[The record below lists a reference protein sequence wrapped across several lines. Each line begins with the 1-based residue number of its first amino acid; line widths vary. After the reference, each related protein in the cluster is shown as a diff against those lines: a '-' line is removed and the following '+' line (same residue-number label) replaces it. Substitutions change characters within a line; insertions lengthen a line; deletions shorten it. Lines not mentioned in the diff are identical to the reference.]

1 MSSLV
6 FLIEQIANGLYLLCG
21 VGVLLGVRALLGA
34 RREALIAEFELER
47 ELALRRQSG
56 AITWTLIVIEVA
68 MAVYAIK
75 TVVAPTMRSDLNV
88 TGQSVSIAPFQTLPV
103 DQATLI
109 NAQGT
114 PIDANAQDAALLTL
128 TALPAG
134 GAGPALGLTATPAPT
149 LPGTIE
155 PGAPPPVGCTNADAY
170 LQVPA
175 NGQVLFESVTV
186 IGTAN
191 TPNFA
196 HYKFELSGPS
206 TGDTF
211 APYGGD
217 KQTPVTTRGVLG
229 QLSLTPFAPGTYL
242 FRLTVFDNTNQLKAS
257 CTVTVFIEPR
267 PPTSTPSQTPPP
279 TGT

>member
-21 VGVLLGVRALLGA
+21 VGVLIGLRALFGA
-34 RREALIAEFELER
+34 RRELTIAEFELER

-56 AITWTLIVIEVA
+56 AITWTLIAIEVA
-68 MAVYAIK
+68 LAVYAIK
-75 TVVAPTMRSDLNV
+75 TVVAPAMRSDLSIG
-88 TGQSVSIAPFQTLPV
+88 GQSAVIAPFQTLPAG
-103 DQATLI
+103 QATLL

-114 PIDANAQDAALLTL
+114 PVDANAPDAALLTL
-128 TALPAG
+128 TALPPG
-134 GAGPALGLTATPAPT
+134 SGVVLGLSATPAPT

-155 PGAPPPVGCTNADAY
+155 PGAPAPVGCTNADAF

-186 IGTAN
+186 LGTAN
-191 TPNFA
+191 TANFA

-206 TGDTF
+206 TSNTF

-217 KQTPVTTRGVLG
+217 KQTPVTTTGVLG

-257 CTVTVFIEPR
+257 CQVTVFIRPR
-267 PPTSTPSQTPPP
+267 PPTQTPSQTAPPSNTP
-279 TGT
+279 